1 MRNAGSVPVEGVSVE
16 WSCEEGE
23 APYLAVETEELGAS
37 LPLHPGQLLTAPLR
51 MRGQLL
57 ATSCRTED
65 CLSVAGSESRW
76 SASGQDFNFAAAFR
90 IRIRMFLDL
99 PDPHPDPFSH
109 KYGSGSFHGQVNI
122 EVEPP

>member
-16 WSCEEGE
+16 WACEEGE

-51 MRGQLL
+51 MRGQLA

-76 SASGQDFNFAAAFR
+76 SASGQNFIFASVLRVR
-90 IRIRMFLDL
+90 IRIC
-99 PDPHPDPFSH
+99 
-109 KYGSGSFHGQVNI
+109 
-122 EVEPP
+122 

>member
-1 MRNAGSVPVEGVSVE
+1 MQAADADAGSVPLAFFLQFTTCRLQMRNAGSVPVEGVSVE
-16 WSCEEGE
+16 WACEEGE

-51 MRGQLL
+51 MRGQLA

-76 SASGQDFNFAAAFR
+76 SASGQNFIFASVLRVR
-90 IRIRMFLDL
+90 IRIC
-99 PDPHPDPFSH
+99 
-109 KYGSGSFHGQVNI
+109 
-122 EVEPP
+122 

>member
-57 ATSCRTED
+57 TACRTED
-65 CLSVAGSESRW
+65 CLSVVGSESRW
-76 SASGQDFNFAAAFR
+76 SASGQNFKFAAVLRIRIHIRASR
-90 IRIRMFLDL
+90 IRIR
-99 PDPHPDPFSH
+99 
-109 KYGSGSFHGQVNI
+109 I
-122 EVEPP
+122 R